1 MAVYFIK
8 HTKADG
14 IKFVGHLDL
23 QKALQRNVSR
33 AGLKAAF
40 SQGFNPHM
48 HLSSAQP
55 LSVGV
60 SSEGE
65 YLLLELQDAPE
76 AAEVQSRLN
85 DTAPAGIRFV
95 MVRKMAPGTA
105 APMALLDAVET
116 RIRIPS
122 TESFAREV
130 RATLESAAPM
140 NIRVKNKKG
149 IEKDKDLRPLILP
162 GATVDY
168 DGKAAVIRLRT
179 MAGSRNHLNLD
190 HLVQFFRE
198 TIAGISPDRFI
209 HLTRLEMYTL
219 VDGVYVPLGEI

>member
-8 HTKADG
+8 HTKADQ

-76 AAEVQSRLN
+76 AEEVRNRLN
-85 DTAPAGIRFV
+85 DTAAEGIRFV
-95 MVRKMAPGTA
+95 QVRKMAPGTA

-122 TESFAREV
+122 TEHFARAV
-130 RATLESAAPM
+130 SACLEAETPM

-162 GATVDY
+162 GARVDY
-168 DGKAAVIRLRT
+168 DGTATVIRLRT

-190 HLVQFFRE
+190 HLIQFFRE
-198 TIAGISPDRFI
+198 TSDGISPGRFI

-219 VDGVYVPLGEI
+219 ADGVYLPLGEI